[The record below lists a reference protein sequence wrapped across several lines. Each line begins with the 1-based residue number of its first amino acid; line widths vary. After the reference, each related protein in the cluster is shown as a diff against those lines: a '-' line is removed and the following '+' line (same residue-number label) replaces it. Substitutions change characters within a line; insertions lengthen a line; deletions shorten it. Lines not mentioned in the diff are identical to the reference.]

1 MGRQRHVHLVVD
13 VEPFRV
19 VVHLL
24 GHEGDP
30 AHEAPG
36 FIEGLE
42 GEALADRVPAVD
54 LLPAGEVAERLGA
67 LLLGQL
73 PGHGPGLPVLIDVM
87 TATWCGRAAHVK
99 PRAEPDG
106 SLHHPAERSEEH
118 TSELQS
124 LMRNSYA
131 VF

>member
-54 LLPAGEVAERLGA
+54 LLPAG
-67 LLLGQL
+67 
-73 PGHGPGLPVLIDVM
+73 
-87 TATWCGRAAHVK
+87 K
-99 PRAEPDG
+99 
-106 SLHHPAERSEEH
+106 RSEEH

-124 LMRNSYA
+124 LMRISYA
-131 VF
+131 VFCLKKKTTQCKHHNSLHVTVIAFHTTSLP